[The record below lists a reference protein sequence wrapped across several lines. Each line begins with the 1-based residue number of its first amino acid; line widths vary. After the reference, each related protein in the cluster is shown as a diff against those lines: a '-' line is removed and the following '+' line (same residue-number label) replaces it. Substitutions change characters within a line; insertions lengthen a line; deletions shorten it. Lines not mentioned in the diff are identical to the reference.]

1 MIHLY
6 FIIIIL
12 LSYIFYN
19 FFTTYTIQNILKLK
33 KYALQLSIIL
43 FLYSIFMWIFY
54 DPYQL
59 NNQFI
64 LHLDFFL
71 NTFYFS
77 IDSISL
83 LFIILTTFLIPF
95 CILFGWHNIYS
106 YYKEYLICLFS
117 IEIILLFVFSIMDIF
132 LFYIFFESI
141 LIPMFILIGIWG
153 SRKRKIHA
161 AYLLFFYTLIGS
173 FFMLISIILIYSY
186 TSTTNIFII
195 YNTKFPFYREY
206 LIWFFL
212 FLSFSIKIPMFP
224 FHIWLPEAHVE
235 APTEGSVILAGLLLK
250 LGSYGF
256 IRILI
261 PFSIA
266 KTFYFL
272 PFIFLISSLGIIYT
286 SFTTLRQIDL
296 KRIIAY
302 SSIAHM
308 NIAILGLFSM
318 NINSINGSILLMIG
332 HGLVSSSLF
341 FMIGILYDRFKTR
354 IVQYYSG
361 LVYNAPILITL
372 FFFIIISNFS
382 FPGSI
387 NFISE
392 FLIILGILENYN
404 LYLFF
409 IISIGIILC
418 TLYSILLYNKVSFG
432 LVTNYNIFIN
442 DLTRIEFFLFIPFIL
457 FIYGLGLYPNHLI
470 QLTESTIHYN
480 LLK

>member
-1 MIHLY
+1 
-6 FIIIIL
+6 
-12 LSYIFYN
+12 
-19 FFTTYTIQNILKLK
+19 
-33 KYALQLSIIL
+33 
-43 FLYSIFMWIFY
+43 
-54 DPYQL
+54 
-59 NNQFI
+59 
-64 LHLDFFL
+64 
-71 NTFYFS
+71 
-77 IDSISL
+77 
-83 LFIILTTFLIPF
+83 
-95 CILFGWHNIYS
+95 
-106 YYKEYLICLFS
+106 
-117 IEIILLFVFSIMDIF
+117 MDIF

-186 TSTTNIFII
+186 TSTTNLFVL
-195 YNTKFPFYREY
+195 YNTQFPFHRES
-206 LIWFFL
+206 LIWIFL

-235 APTEGSVILAGLLLK
+235 APTEGSVVLAGLLLK

-261 PFSIA
+261 PFSLS

-286 SFTTLRQIDL
+286 SLTTLRQVDL

-332 HGLVSSSLF
+332 HGLISSSLF
-341 FMIGILYDRFKTR
+341 FIIGIIYDRFKTR
-354 IVQYYSG
+354 IIQYYSG
-361 LVYNAPILITL
+361 LIYNAPILIIL
-372 FFFIIISNFS
+372 FFFIIVSNFS

-387 NFISE
+387 NFVSE
-392 FLIILGILENYN
+392 FLIFLGVLENYN
-404 LYLFF
+404 LYLFI
-409 IISIGIILC
+409 IISIGVILC
-418 TLYSILLYNKVSFG
+418 TLYSILLYNKISFG
-432 LVTNYNIFIN
+432 LITKYNVFMSDVTR
-442 DLTRIEFFLFIPFIL
+442 LEFFLLIPFII
-457 FIYGLGLYPNHLI
+457 FIYGLGIYPNQLI

-480 LLK
+480 LIK